1 MTDARQGPDV
11 QSPPEP
17 SARAGSA
24 DLTLMLGFAALLVV
38 HAAIHVAVFLKAF
51 QLVDLHRLANPI
63 ARATGVGW
71 LLVGGGFVFTAL
83 VFLGGWGRWRLLAA
97 AAVCASQGLMLADF
111 RDTGSGTLGNLLVVL
126 ALGVLR

>member
-1 MTDARQGPDV
+1 MSDAQEGRDPGP
-11 QSPPEP
+11 PPEP
-17 SARAGSA
+17 PASRGPM
-24 DLTLMLGFAALLVV
+24 DPTLMLGFAALLIV

-71 LLVGGGFVFTAL
+71 LLVGGGFVVTAL